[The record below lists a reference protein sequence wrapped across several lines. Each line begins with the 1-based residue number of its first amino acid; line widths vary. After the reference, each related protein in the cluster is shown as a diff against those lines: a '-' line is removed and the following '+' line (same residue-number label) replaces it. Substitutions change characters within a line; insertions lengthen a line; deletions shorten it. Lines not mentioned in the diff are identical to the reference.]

1 MNELQIERLARSLA
15 DQLAAGRRATFTT
28 NDADFRQ
35 RIVSRVRHILAG
47 QPTVEET
54 PD

>member
-1 MNELQIERLARSLA
+1 MNDLQIERLARSLA

-28 NDADFRQ
+28 NDGDLRQ
-35 RIVSRVRHILAG
+35 RILSRVRNILAG
-47 QPTVEET
+47 QPTIEET